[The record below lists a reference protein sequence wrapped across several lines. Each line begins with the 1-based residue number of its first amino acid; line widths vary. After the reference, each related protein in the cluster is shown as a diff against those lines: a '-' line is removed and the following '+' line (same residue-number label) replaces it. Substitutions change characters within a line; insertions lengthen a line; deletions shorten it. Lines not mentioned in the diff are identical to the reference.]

1 MRKVVLGLGISLDGY
16 IARKN
21 GSVDWLS
28 VDWEYDWGAFMSTID
43 TVLMGRRSWEKL
55 VELGGG
61 ENANPYKGL
70 STYVFSKTIEAVD
83 TPDVT
88 VVEKDVAGFVSDLR
102 KRDGKDIWLT
112 GGGDLA
118 ASFFEADLVDELYLG
133 VTPILLG
140 SGIPL
145 FEGFQRDV
153 PLRLM
158 RNNTCFN
165 KARDNAM
172 VELVYEVVR
181 PG

>member
-28 VDWEYDWGAFMSTID
+28 VDWDYDWQAFMNTID

-55 VELGGG
+55 VELAGGDG
-61 ENANPYKGL
+61 ENPYKGL
-70 STYVFSKTIEAVD
+70 ATYVFSSTIGTID
-83 TPDVT
+83 TAGVT
-88 VVEKDVAGFVSDLR
+88 ALDTDVAEFIADLR
-102 KRDGKDIWLT
+102 KSGGKDIWLT

-118 ASFFEADLVDELYLG
+118 ASFFDADLVDELRLG
-133 VTPILLG
+133 ISPILLG
-140 SGIPL
+140 SGISL
-145 FEGFQRDV
+145 FEGLKRDV
-153 PLRLM
+153 PLRLKSS
-158 RNNTCFN
+158 NTCFN
-165 KARDNAM
+165 KSGDNAM